1 MTESTS
7 PDPNPAP
14 DGAPLVRSV
23 ALEVGY
29 LGKAILPAT
38 DLEIRAGE
46 FWAVIGRNGAGK
58 TTWLKTL
65 LGLLPPVRGKI
76 ELGRPDLRFSYL
88 PQRKAIDELY
98 PLLARDVVRLG
109 LDRGWSFLR
118 PWLGGE
124 PPEVA
129 SALEEMQVTDLADE
143 PFRRLSEGQKQRVL
157 FARLAVSGAHIAV
170 LDEPTSAMDQV
181 AEHEAF
187 RLLDG
192 MRERHGLT
200 VIIVSHYLGMV
211 KRFADRALLLDSDTG
226 TALTGPPNEVFSD
239 ERFQSRFSDS
249 PPAIKSVNGAV
260 DA

>member
-1 MTESTS
+1 VNASSE
-7 PDPNPAP
+7 NP
-14 DGAPLVRSV
+14 PLVSCR

-29 LGKAILPAT
+29 LGKAILPPT
-38 DLEIRAGE
+38 DVEIRAGE

-65 LGLLPPVRGKI
+65 LGLLSPVRGAV
-76 ELGRPDLRFSYL
+76 ELHRRDLRFSYL

-98 PLLARDVVRLG
+98 PLLSRDVVRLG

-118 PWLGGE
+118 PRLGGE
-124 PPEVA
+124 PAEVRA
-129 SALEEMQVTDLADE
+129 ALEEMGVWHLASE

-157 FARLAVSGAHIAV
+157 FARLAVSRAHIAV

-181 AEHEAF
+181 AEQEAY

-192 MRERHGLT
+192 LRERHGLT

-211 KRFADRALLLDSDTG
+211 RRFADRALLLDSDTATVLVG
-226 TALTGPPNEVFSD
+226 EPDQVFSD
-239 ERFQSRFSDS
+239 ERFRARFSDR
-249 PPAIKSVNGAV
+249 PRTPESVKVENG
-260 DA
+260 